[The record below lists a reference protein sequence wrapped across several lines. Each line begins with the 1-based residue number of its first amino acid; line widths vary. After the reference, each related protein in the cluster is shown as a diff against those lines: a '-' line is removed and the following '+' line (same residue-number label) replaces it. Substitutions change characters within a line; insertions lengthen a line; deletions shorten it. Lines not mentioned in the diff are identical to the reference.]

1 MDTTSPEKESMD
13 HTNLLR
19 RAIDAASARGATYV
33 EARYGRRN
41 QETLGFADG
50 RRVTAGRR
58 HSEGWGIRVISGGAW
73 GFASTSDLSE
83 AVLDDLLADA
93 FAIASATQL
102 AGGAPVEMAPHE
114 PVVAEH
120 RAIGSIDPFSVSM
133 ADRAELMGSVHAE
146 MRGVDG
152 ITATRAT
159 LDFHREVMELV
170 TSEGTEISQEIAIV
184 GGGYVA
190 RAAADG
196 SLAMRSYP
204 HHGGSD
210 YATGGFE
217 WFESMDFVGNAA
229 RTAREA
235 VLLLSTDPCPSM
247 TTTVILDPAMI
258 GTVLHETVGHATELD
273 RILGHE
279 RDNFGSS
286 FVQVHDIGSFPY
298 ASPAVTVTADAT
310 YQGAAGSYGYDGE
323 GVAAQRLP
331 LITDGVLVGVTNSR
345 ESAAA
350 IGTLSA
356 GTGRVAGWSR
366 IPMARMTNIVLQP
379 GTKTLDELIAD
390 VDDGIYIS
398 GDATTDIDDNRELCA
413 FGGEIGWR
421 IRHGEL
427 AEPVARPVLFTD
439 SHQLL
444 RQADAVAC
452 EDESWVTGIFGCGKG
467 QPWQF
472 LFTGQGG
479 PPARFRNVTVG
490 APDGHPFHG

>member
-1 MDTTSPEKESMD
+1 MD
-13 HTNLLR
+13 HANLLR

-33 EARYGRRN
+33 EARYGRRSE
-41 QETLGFADG
+41 ETVGFADG
-50 RRVTAGRR
+50 RPVTAGRR
-58 HSEGWGIRVISGGAW
+58 CSDGWGIRIISGGAW
-73 GFASTSDLSE
+73 GFASTADVSE
-83 AVLDDLLADA
+83 AVLGELLTDA
-93 FAIASATQL
+93 FAIADATRL
-102 AGGAPVEMAPHE
+102 AGGAPVTMAAHG

-120 RAIGSIDPFSVSM
+120 QEIGSIDPFSVSM
-133 ADRAELMGSVHAE
+133 ADRVELMGSVHAE
-146 MRGVDG
+146 MQGVDG

-159 LDFHREVMELV
+159 LDFHREVMELI
-170 TSEGTEISQEIAIV
+170 TSEGTEIRQETGIV

-190 RAAADG
+190 RAAG
-196 SLAMRSYP
+196 NGFGAMRSYP

-229 RTAREA
+229 RTAHEA
-235 VLLLSTDPCPSM
+235 VLLLNADPCPSM
-247 TTTVILDPAMI
+247 TTTVVLDPAMV

-279 RDNFGSS
+279 RDSFGSS

-298 ASPAVTVTADAT
+298 ASPAISVTADAT
-310 YQGAAGSYGYDGE
+310 LPGGAGSYGFDGE
-323 GVAAQRLP
+323 GVAAQRLA
-331 LITDGVLVGVTNSR
+331 LITNGVLVGVTNSR

-350 IGTLSA
+350 IGTSSA

-366 IPMARMTNIVLQP
+366 IPMARMTNVVLQP

-390 VDDGIYIS
+390 VDDGIYIT

-421 IRHGEL
+421 IRRGEL
-427 AEPVARPVLFTD
+427 AEPVARPILFTD

-444 RQADAVAC
+444 RQADAVGS

-490 APDGHPFHG
+490 APDGHPDSG